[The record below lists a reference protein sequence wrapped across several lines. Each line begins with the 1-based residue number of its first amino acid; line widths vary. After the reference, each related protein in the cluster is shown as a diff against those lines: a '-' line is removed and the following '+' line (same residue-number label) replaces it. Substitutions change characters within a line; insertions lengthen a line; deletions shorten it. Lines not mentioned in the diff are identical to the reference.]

1 MLLEPYK
8 DIFKKFD
15 IIYNILDSE
24 LSKNNFYLFQ
34 IFIVQNYFFNSLNGI
49 NIHICSTLD
58 KIKDYISYIKEKKKL
73 DKNIFSIFM

>member
-34 IFIVQNYFFNSLNGI
+34 IFIVQNYFLI
-49 NIHICSTLD
+49 L
-58 KIKDYISYIKEKKKL
+58 
-73 DKNIFSIFM
+73 